1 MLQQELDN
9 KTVGYLDDVD
19 TLDDVDKELEV
30 ETLERSKINH
40 YRKHLKN
47 AISYTFSEDF
57 LQLHA

>member
-30 ETLERSKINH
+30 ETLGRSKINH
-40 YRKHLKN
+40 YRKNLKN
-47 AISYTFSEDF
+47 AISYTFSEDV